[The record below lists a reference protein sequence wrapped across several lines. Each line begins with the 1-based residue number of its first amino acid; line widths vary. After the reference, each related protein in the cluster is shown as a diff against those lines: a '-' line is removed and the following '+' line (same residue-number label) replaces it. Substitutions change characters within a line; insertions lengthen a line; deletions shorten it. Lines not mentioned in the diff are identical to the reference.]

1 MQTFP
6 LPEVLPVQTIIIGTA
21 LAAVVV
27 FLAMALIWQF
37 VDEKSTKRKYLPWIA
52 TAACLIGM
60 GVIAY
65 YGTIGHTNN
74 ETILRNSIVH
84 NYNVDVLTFDR
95 PKLTTLVGDAV
106 RSCEMKSDD
115 QINYGVQCQKQDGSW
130 ENLEAIKGAVK

>member
-6 LPEVLPVQTIIIGTA
+6 LPETLPVHTIIIGTA

-37 VDEKSTKRKYLPWIA
+37 VDEKSTKRKYLPWVA

-60 GVIAY
+60 GIIGY
-65 YGTIGHTNN
+65 YATIGHANN
-74 ETILRNSIVH
+74 STITRNSIVQ

-95 PKLTTLVGDAV
+95 PKLTTLVGDTV
-106 RSCEMKSDD
+106 RSCEMRSNDK
-115 QINYGVQCQKQDGSW
+115 INYGVQCKKQDGTW
-130 ENLEAIKGAVK
+130 ENLEDIKEGAK